1 MKVFVHKY
9 SLISKS
15 LLNAQEQKKQ
25 GARSI
30 STEQDNVGLACA
42 EVSPQK
48 NVDPALRVETQHEK
62 RNASVHEGLLFQ
74 IQFPDQSLGFSS
86 LHVHSSLGDE
96 SIETFLHHLKN
107 QGKSYL
113 LKNYSQVILNA
124 TVDARDQWRKR
135 LKDPKVYSHYT
146 SVSPI
151 LSRQEVQDVKARGFE
166 RIKIK
171 IGTTEDSLQN
181 IIRHYESIPEAQ
193 SLDWICDF
201 NLSGQIEDLKKANV
215 SKWSSNVYFED
226 PTSYDSVVWKNL
238 IDLGFKLISDQ
249 VEPQQIINDGVR
261 VSAIAAKPNKV
272 DMLHLLE
279 NSEDCKI
286 MVTSNMGEDL
296 DILTSW
302 YWAQYV
308 QKEMPHKF
316 FGAGFLTQDMYL
328 PNKYIEIS
336 KQLFADQPFISDAK
350 LDVSTGWGRASFLK
364 DLQWV
369 EV

>member
-9 SLISKS
+9 SLIPKS
-15 LLNAQEQKKQ
+15 LLNAQEQAQ
-25 GARSI
+25 MS
-30 STEQDNVGLACA
+30 
-42 EVSPQK
+42 
-48 NVDPALRVETQHEK
+48 
-62 RNASVHEGLLFQ
+62 HEGLLFQ

-86 LHVHSSLGDE
+86 LHFHSSLGDE
-96 SIETFLHHLKN
+96 SIEDFLHHLTN

-113 LKNYSQVILNA
+113 LNNYSQVILNA
-124 TVDARDQWRKR
+124 TADARDQWRKR
-135 LKDPKVYSHYT
+135 LKDPQVSSHYT

-151 LSRQEVQDVKARGFE
+151 LSQQEVRDVKARGFE

-201 NLSGQIEDLKKANV
+201 NFSGKIEELQKVTV

-226 PTSYDSVVWKNL
+226 PTPYDSEAWKHL

-249 VEPQQIINDGVR
+249 VEPRQIVNDDVR
-261 VSAIAAKPNKV
+261 VAAIAAKPNKV
-272 DMLHLLE
+272 DILHLLE
-279 NSEDCKI
+279 NSKDYKI

-308 QKEMPHKF
+308 QKEKPHKF
-316 FGAGFLTQDMYL
+316 FGAGFLTQDTYL
-328 PNKYIEIS
+328 PNRYIEIS
-336 KQLFADQPFISDAK
+336 KQLFANQPFISDTK
-350 LDVSTGWGRASFLK
+350 LDLSTGWGRASFLK
-364 DLQWV
+364 DLQWF